1 MELNPDEITRLTVI
15 DHRESEG
22 TPKGIIFED
31 YLVDLDFVVQ
41 DEGKTLKIFVKDRY
55 TDAL

>member
-1 MELNPDEITRLTVI
+1 MNLDPKEITRLTVI
-15 DHRESEG
+15 DHRDSEAWPG
-22 TPKGIIFED
+22 TIFED
-31 YLVDLDFVVQ
+31 YLVDLKFELQ